1 MKNKIFAATVVGLG
15 IGFATFIGC
24 SKSSD
29 SKLAAVGTPAN
40 PPADTPNQATGI
52 DGGFVQVERLARPAI
67 NEGLVISNDY
77 LNAFNSIPPG
87 ADLSDA
93 AAPVRAEAITVLD
106 VVTGL
111 IAGGP
116 TSAQVAA
123 QFLPDVMRID
133 TVVSNPGVGPST
145 IDANVGYISC
155 VNATG
160 AGPLLCGG
168 RKLEDDVMD
177 ITLSY
182 IASNIPTHPYTI
194 TNNINYTTSHSTLP
208 TAFPYLAVPR

>member
-1 MKNKIFAATVVGLG
+1 MKNKIITTTVVGLA

-29 SKLAAVGTPAN
+29 TKFKPG
-40 PPADTPNQATGI
+40 DTPNQAAGLD
-52 DGGFVQVERLARPAI
+52 DGFIQVERLGRPAI
-67 NEGLVISNDY
+67 NEGLIITNDY

-93 AAPVRAEAITVLD
+93 AAPVRAEALKTLD
-106 VVTGL
+106 VVTAL

-133 TVVSNPGVGPST
+133 TAVANPSVGPGT

-177 ITLSY
+177 ITLNY
-182 IASNIPTHPYTI
+182 IASGIPTQPYTI
-194 TNNINYTTSHSTLP
+194 SDTISYATSTHAALP
-208 TAFPYLAVPR
+208 TVFPYLAPPR